1 MVSQLYKKL
10 VPGVPRLE
18 GQEPELV
25 QPDQRR
31 DDLTGGRAE
40 DAALH
45 PRRGLEAR
53 ARDPGEEGGG
63 GSGAAVL
70 QDPVHSARRQR
81 HRGQGLVGQQLI
93 TVFKAILLIYHI

>member
-1 MVSQLYKKL
+1 MASQLYKKL

-40 DAALH
+40 DATLH

-53 ARDPGEEGGG
+53 TRDPGEEGGG
-63 GSGAAVL
+63 CSGAAVL
-70 QDPVHSARRQR
+70 QDPVHSSRRQR
-81 HRGQGLVGQQLI
+81 HRGQGLVGPKLI
-93 TVFKAILLIYHI
+93 NVFKAILLLNYI